1 MERVKALLI
10 LLLFGLPS
18 AFCLWRAYR
27 IQVTRSVDGV
37 VSGRHRSPMYLW
49 MVAGAGLLVF
59 ALIYT
64 YAAVDPAFLSI
75 GKR

>member
-1 MERVKALLI
+1 MKALLI

-18 AFCLWRAYR
+18 AFCFWRAYR
-27 IQVTRSVDGV
+27 IQVTRSIDGIV
-37 VSGRHRSPMYLW
+37 PGRHYSSMYLW
-49 MVAGAGLLVF
+49 MIAGAGFLVF